1 MVKAKEQS
9 EELFFVQVKDPNN
22 ARRHIL
28 ESLKDIVEML
38 QRFEKFKRARHQKL
52 EKIHKLR
59 GLIKDAN
66 KMLGILKLKMPQT
79 NLRAAAKDSSPKP
92 KNARHAKHAKKK
104 PKEAEKP
111 QKKEPTE
118 IDKLEAELNAIE
130 SKLKSLT

>member
-38 QRFEKFKRARHQKL
+38 QRFEKFKRIRHQKF

-66 KMLGILKLKMPQT
+66 KMLGTLKLKMPQT
-79 NLRAAAKDSSPKP
+79 NLRAAAKESPKP
-92 KNARHAKHAKKK
+92 KKTHHAKHAKKK
-104 PKEAEKP
+104 PKEAEEKP
-111 QKKEPTE
+111 KKEPTE